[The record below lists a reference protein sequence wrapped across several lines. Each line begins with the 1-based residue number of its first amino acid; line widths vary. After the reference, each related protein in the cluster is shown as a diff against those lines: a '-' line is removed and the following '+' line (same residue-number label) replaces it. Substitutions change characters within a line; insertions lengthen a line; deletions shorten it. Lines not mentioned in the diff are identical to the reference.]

1 MSPSPPAVAPAP
13 APAAAPR
20 WPLILLRAAATTV
33 ALLALLQVESAGSF
47 LNGAFDALAAHEHT
61 ATALAVAVLVQLA
74 AAVLVRWPGRGP
86 LRPLGAA
93 AGLAAA
99 VVGQIGAGYGRA
111 LGVHVVLGTLL
122 VSGVLFALVD
132 AWRLPLPARAGHP
145 AKDGADGEGEGDGG
159 GRLPRPGGPL
169 EVAQ

>member
-1 MSPSPPAVAPAP
+1 MTLSS
-13 APAAAPR
+13 PAAAPR
-20 WPLILLRAAATTV
+20 RPLILLRAAATAV
-33 ALLALLQVESAGSF
+33 ALLALLQVELAGSF
-47 LNGAFDALAAHEHT
+47 LNGTFEALAAHEST
-61 ATALAVAVLVQLA
+61 AMLLATAVLVQLV

-93 AGLAAA
+93 AGLLAA
-99 VVGQIGAGYGRA
+99 VVGQIGAGYGQA
-111 LGVHVVLGTLL
+111 VGVHVVLGTLL

-132 AWRLPLPARAGHP
+132 AWRLPLPARTGRP
-145 AKDGADGEGEGDGG
+145 AEDHEGEGEGEGDGG